1 MESIRGRKQFIAE
14 CVNLPVVPQREPA
27 NELLMNLK
35 ESISLEL
42 EGEYLKDFDLAEE
55 PSLPASLEL
64 ETDYANA

>member
-14 CVNLPVVPQREPA
+14 CVNLPVVPQRETA
-27 NELLMNLK
+27 DELVMNLK

-42 EGEYLKDFDLAEE
+42 EGEYLKDFGLAEE